1 MSEITEPVPNGNSAS
16 LVVGVVKHELQ
27 QVERDIIDRQLH
39 FSQDDE
45 THLLSLLRY
54 ASKGDLL
61 VAGIS
66 TVFALAAG
74 AIIPVPP
81 VVFGRLSSVLAGVDN
96 DGSTADAQ
104 ASRVLITQYSLY
116 FIYLAV
122 ASFFAWFIST
132 AGFSHVGS
140 NVTRRVKVRFMD
152 AALRQNMAVFDDVG
166 TGHLVTQLSVD
177 MNLIQE
183 ALSQKLSVTLS
194 AVGTLVGTYVVS
206 LVMFWKLALILTWSF
221 FLALALLYVG
231 KLVSS
236 RFSRRSSEAQ
246 SAGSTLAEEALTSI
260 RSTTALGLQKQILD
274 AYVECLD
281 VARQADLTLKTLMGV
296 LLAVVVATGYFNV
309 ALAFWQGA
317 RFMVDAE
324 TSFMAVVAI
333 TLVTKSAAFCVL
345 GVAQN
350 AEKFTS
356 AMAAARRVCKILNRK
371 SPIDSL
377 GDQGAKPDDMGVEG
391 NVEFRNVKHVYPSRP
406 EVVVAH
412 DLNIMFPSGKTTAVV
427 GSSGSG
433 KSSIAKLILRFYEP
447 VAGEILLDGTPVE
460 SLNVRWL
467 RSRIRLVSQEPV
479 LFDASIYENISQGF
493 VGTRLHHLSA
503 DEQRRRVEDAAASAG
518 AHDFIQALPAGYAT
532 RVGAGGSKLSGG
544 QKQRVAIARAL
555 VADPKVLILDE
566 ATSALD
572 AETEA
577 SVQRALAVSSDT
589 RTTIVIAHRLSTI
602 READKIVVLKSGAV
616 AEEGTDSELMS
627 IRGAYFHLVEAQR
640 LSGGSES
647 AQEAELEHDAS
658 SVMDEPPS
666 EKDESAEAKE
676 TFDAS
681 SPSPCPDSGA
691 EKTSAPYSLWSVAK
705 FVMQLNAKERKYIVV
720 GLVFSIMAGLE
731 EPASAVLFGKAVV
744 AIARP
749 LNADTAP
756 QMLSDS
762 AFWACMFF
770 VLALVMMMAFS
781 IQGSVFAYCSEHL
794 IHRAR
799 SLALAHV
806 LRQEMAFFDDAAHSG
821 PALASFLSTEA
832 ADLAGI
838 SGGTLGLILI
848 AVATLVSSLAVGLA
862 FGWKLALVCWSI
874 TPVLIGSGFAGV
886 WAVGEFER
894 RNEVHTRASAAYA
907 GEMIGAIQTVA
918 SLTMEAK
925 VLDEYGRTLA
935 LSRRDAFKA
944 ALQASAVL
952 ALARAG
958 VVACM
963 ALGFW
968 YGGMLIVDGEY
979 SLLAFIVV
987 YSSIITSAYSAGI
1000 VFSFTP
1006 DLAKAQRSAAGLQRL
1021 LERRSAI
1028 DPESADGESI
1038 EKPPL
1043 GRVDFRDVSFAYPG
1057 QARHPALSHVSLT
1070 VPAGAT
1076 IALVGHTGS
1085 GKSTIVSL
1093 LQRFYDPTQGSIFL
1107 DGRPIASLNVAEYRS
1122 LIGLVSQEPTLL
1134 QGSIRMNLV
1143 AGCRR
1148 TDITDA
1154 EIEEACRK
1162 ANILD
1167 FVSSLPNGFNTVVGS
1182 RGSQLSGGQK
1192 QRLAIARALVR
1203 KPALLVLDEAT
1214 SAIDSTS
1221 ELLIQEAL
1229 AEAAAGCT
1237 TIVIAH
1243 RLSTIQNAHVIY
1255 VVEKG
1260 RIVEYGTHS
1269 QLVQKRDRYYK
1280 LFATG
1285 LAN

>member
-1 MSEITEPVPNGNSAS
+1 MTEIIEPVPDGNSPS
-16 LVVGVVKHELQ
+16 LVVDVVKHKLQ

-39 FSQDDE
+39 FSQDDD
-45 THLLSLLRY
+45 THLLSLLGY

-61 VAGIS
+61 VAAIS

-81 VVFGRLSSVLAGVDN
+81 IVFGRLSSVLAAVDN
-96 DGSTADAQ
+96 DASTADTQ

-116 FIYLAV
+116 FIYLAIG
-122 ASFFAWFIST
+122 SLLTWFIST
-132 AGFSHVGS
+132 AGFSYVGS
-140 NVTRRVKVRFMD
+140 NITRRVKVRYMD
-152 AALRQNMAVFDDVG
+152 AALRQNMAVFDHIG

-183 ALSQKLSVTLS
+183 ALSQKLSITLS
-194 AVGTLVGTYVVS
+194 AMGTLVGTYVVS

-221 FLALALLYVG
+221 FLALALLYIG

-236 RFSRRSSEAQ
+236 RFSGPSSEAQ

-274 AYVECLD
+274 TYVECLD
-281 VARQADLTLKTLMGV
+281 VARQADFTLKTFMGV

-356 AMAAARRVCKILNRK
+356 AIAATRRVCKILNRK

-377 GDQGAKPDDMGVEG
+377 GDQGAKPDDVSVEG
-391 NVEFRNVKHVYPSRP
+391 NIEFRNVKHVYPSRP
-406 EVVVAH
+406 DVVVAH
-412 DLNIMFPSGKTTAVV
+412 DLNIMFPSGKSTAVV

-479 LFDASIYENISQGF
+479 LFDASIYDNISQGF

-503 DEQRRRVEDAAASAG
+503 DEQRRRVEEAAASAG

-577 SVQRALAVSSDT
+577 LVQRALAVSSDT
-589 RTTIVIAHRLSTI
+589 RTTIIIAHRLSTI

-616 AEEGTDSELMS
+616 AEEGTDLELMS

-647 AQEAELEHDAS
+647 AQEAELEHDTS
-658 SVMDEPPS
+658 SVTREPPP
-666 EKDESAEAKE
+666 EKDESAETKE
-676 TFDAS
+676 TFNAS
-681 SPSPCPDSGA
+681 SPSLSSDSTA
-691 EKTSAPYSLWSVAK
+691 EKTLAPYSLWSVAK
-705 FVMQLNAKERKYIVV
+705 FVMQLNAKESRYIVL
-720 GLVFSIMAGLE
+720 GLVFSIIAGLE
-731 EPASAVLFGKAVV
+731 EPASAILFGKAVV

-749 LNADTAP
+749 LDTNTTP
-756 QMLSDS
+756 QVLSDS
-762 AFWACMFF
+762 AFWAWMFF
-770 VLALVMMMAFS
+770 LLAFVMMIAFS

-799 SLALAHV
+799 SLAMAQV

-821 PALASFLSTEA
+821 PAFASFLSTEA

-894 RNEVHTRASAAYA
+894 RNEMHTRASAAYA

-918 SLTMEAK
+918 SLTMEAE

-935 LSRRDAFKA
+935 LSRRDGFKA

-952 ALARAG
+952 AFARAG
-958 VVACM
+958 VIACM

-968 YGGMLIVDGEY
+968 YGGMLIVNGEY
-979 SLLAFIVV
+979 SLLAFVVV

-1006 DLAKAQRSAAGLQRL
+1006 DLAKAQRSAAGLRGL
-1021 LERRSAI
+1021 LDRRSAI
-1028 DPESADGESI
+1028 DPESAYGERI
-1038 EKPPL
+1038 EKPL
-1043 GRVDFRDVSFAYPG
+1043 GRVEFRHVSFAYPG
-1057 QARHPALSHVSLT
+1057 QARHSALRDVSLT

-1093 LQRFYDPTQGSIFL
+1093 LQRFYDPTEGSIFL

-1154 EIEEACRK
+1154 EIEGACRK

-1167 FVSSLPNGFNTVVGS
+1167 FVHSLPDGFNTVVGS

-1243 RLSTIQNAHVIY
+1243 RLSTIQNADVIY

-1280 LFATG
+1280 MFETG
-1285 LAN
+1285 LGN